1 MFVMNCYGP
10 LMEMK
15 FMWCPKD
22 LEFAII
28 IFVDNLCHHFIKLHL
43 EMDGDLCGHFF
54 NPYITFNL
62 EKDFDY
68 SLNVV
73 TFKSIVYP
81 TCEVVL
87 LYFL

>member
-1 MFVMNCYGP
+1 
-10 LMEMK
+10 
-15 FMWCPKD
+15 MWCPKD